1 MKTTLV
7 DQISRDLNLDRRTLI
22 GQGIRSFLKDRRR
35 SVLLERLELLSRN
48 GVAVKEELQ
57 RKIETGEVTD
67 HPAWEDLIL
76 LENLEAELQK
86 IDGYLDRL

>member
-7 DQISRDLNLDRRTLI
+7 DQISRDLNLDRKTLI
-22 GQGIRSFLKDRRR
+22 SQSLRSFLKDRRR
-35 SVLLERLELLSRN
+35 AALLEHLELLSRN
-48 GVAVKEELQ
+48 RVAVKEELQ
-57 RKIETGEVTD
+57 RKIERGEVTD
-67 HPAWEDLIL
+67 HPAWEDLIV

>member
-22 GQGIRSFLKDRRR
+22 SQSIRSFLKDRRR
-35 SVLLERLELLSRN
+35 AVLLERLELLSRN

-57 RKIETGEVTD
+57 RKIETGEVTE
-67 HPAWEDLIL
+67 HPTWEDLIV

-86 IDGYLDRL
+86 IDGYLERL

>member
-22 GQGIRSFLKDRRR
+22 SQSIRSFLKDRRR
-35 SVLLERLELLSRN
+35 AVLLERLELLSRN
-48 GVAVKEELQ
+48 GVAVKEELR

-67 HPAWEDLIL
+67 HPAWEDLIV

-86 IDGYLDRL
+86 VDGYLERL

>member
-22 GQGIRSFLKDRRR
+22 SQGIRSFLKDKRRA
-35 SVLLERLELLSRN
+35 VLLERLELLSRN
-48 GVAVKEELQ
+48 GVAIKEELR

-67 HPAWEDLIL
+67 HPAWEDLIV